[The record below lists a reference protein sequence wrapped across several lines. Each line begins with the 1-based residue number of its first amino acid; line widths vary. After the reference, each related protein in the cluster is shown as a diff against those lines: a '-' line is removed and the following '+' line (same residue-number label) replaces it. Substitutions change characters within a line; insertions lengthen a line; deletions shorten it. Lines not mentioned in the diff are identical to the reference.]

1 MAYSN
6 RLGRN
11 PIKMSNDIE
20 IRSGTSGTGETVA
33 NEYIAL
39 GYEPCVGSEY
49 MSTAGELFIHSKAGT
64 DANTW
69 YKVTDTPE
77 PDVETHSVT
86 AVLAAKMVSVITKL
100 AGVTA
105 LPSASYNKVVN
116 YLRNHSGSVTLGA
129 DAIISINP

>member
-39 GYEPCVGSEY
+39 GYEPGVGSEY